1 MIWIGIGIILFIF
14 SIIVIKIQVHKTIS
28 DWLEIFSVISFLF
41 SIIILSVS
49 LTLILIRFSRE
60 ELDIQEAQ
68 DKYNF
73 YTNLLEEDEDV
84 IIQNQLYNDII
95 EYNDLVRSNKH
106 YSESLWTN
114 WFLSEKWREMKEIEL
129 SK

>member
-14 SIIVIKIQVHKTIS
+14 SIIVIKIEKYKAINCWIEGFTI
-28 DWLEIFSVISFLF
+28 ISFLF

-49 LTLILIRFSRE
+49 LILILIRFSRE

-68 DKYNF
+68 DKYSF
-73 YTNLLEEDEDV
+73 YTNLLEEDKDV
-84 IIQNQLYNDII
+84 IVQNQLYNDII